1 MSTHDRGPGPRNLMV
16 SGAWCLFFLF
26 LPAWCLF
33 FLFLPAFQD
42 ASNGQ
47 STPSRVDRPTSGGSK
62 VAHRDHTERDR
73 GRSIDLYRSHCMD
86 CHEADGRGVSSREL
100 MRRIPDFTRPEWHG
114 TRGDD
119 QMRQVIR
126 DGKGSMPPMKDKLGP
141 EDVVLL
147 VSLVRNFRSGGQVIA
162 EEPEE
167 QEESRKPPE
176 PRELTGPPQ
185 ADPRSLRVDSR
196 SASASAA
203 PSSDAS
209 RGAFQRFCVSCHGAD
224 GRGNAL
230 RAQIP
235 ATPDFAS
242 ADWQAR
248 RSDAQLA
255 ASILEGKG
263 TVMPAFVG
271 KLGAVQARD
280 VVSYVR
286 SFAPSKAGPITRR
299 STDFRRR
306 FDQLRDEIEQL
317 DRQYRALSSH

>member
-1 MSTHDRGPGPRNLMV
+1 MSTQVRGPGPRNRMV
-16 SGAWCLFFLF
+16 SE
-26 LPAWCLF
+26 AWCLF

-42 ASNGQ
+42 ASDGQ
-47 STPSRVDRPTSGGSK
+47 STPSRVNRPTSGGSK
-62 VAHRDHTERDR
+62 VAQRDHTELDR
-73 GRSIDLYRSHCMD
+73 ARSIELYRTHCVD

-100 MRRIPDFTRPEWHG
+100 MRRIPDFTRPEWHVAHD
-114 TRGDD
+114 DD

-141 EDVVLL
+141 EDVVHL
-147 VSLVRNFRSGGQVIA
+147 VSLVRNFRGGGQVIA
-162 EEPEE
+162 EAPEE

-185 ADPRSLRVDSR
+185 ADPRSLPVASR
-196 SASASAA
+196 SASASAV

-209 RGAFQRFCVSCHGAD
+209 RGFPAV
-224 GRGNAL
+224 L
-230 RAQIP
+230 RCLPWCGWTRERYARQIP
-235 ATPDFAS
+235 AIPDFAS

-263 TVMPAFVG
+263 TAMPAFVG
-271 KLGAVQARD
+271 KLGDVQAHD

-286 SFAPSKAGPITRR
+286 SFAVSKAGPITRR

-306 FDQLRDEIEQL
+306 FDQLRDEFEQL